1 MKEFDYDEYLSFA
14 EVPSGAI
21 IDVASDLLSLMRYCR
36 QHDLRFD
43 ADNLIDAL
51 KRMAGSEGT
60 VMIRTFSWAFCRGA
74 SFDIRTTKSEVGAL
88 GNVALK
94 RPDFRRTK
102 HPIYSWMVWGRHQE
116 ELCAFRN
123 VNSFGEG
130 SVFDYLDK
138 ARAIQLIVGIPDD
151 DGDTMSHHAE
161 VMGGV
166 PYRKE
171 KFFEADYIDEAG
183 NRTHDVY
190 SMHVRPLNIE
200 VSGKIR
206 DSAESMERYVK
217 QGILK
222 YHFYKNDMPITTM
235 DEHLLYEFIK
245 NDIQN
250 NDGKN
255 TMSVNG
261 IPGIQACGV
270 DWNEAVY
277 Y

>member
-1 MKEFDYDEYLSFA
+1 MKEFDYDGYLNLAGVS
-14 EVPSGAI
+14 SGAI

-36 QHDLRFD
+36 QYGLRFD

-60 VMIRTFSWAFCRGA
+60 VMIRTFSWTFCRGIP
-74 SFDIRTTKSEVGAL
+74 FDARSTKSEVGAL
-88 GNVALK
+88 GNAALK
-94 RPDFRRTK
+94 RSDFRRTK
-102 HPIYSWMVWGRHQE
+102 HPIYSWMVWGKRQE
-116 ELCAFRN
+116 ELCALQN

-130 SVFDYLDK
+130 SVFDYLDR
-138 ARAIQLIVGIPDD
+138 AHAIQLIVGIPGD

-161 VMGGV
+161 VMGGA
-166 PYRKE
+166 PYRRE
-171 KFFEADYIDEAG
+171 KFFEADYIDEVG
-183 NRTHDVY
+183 NRTQKAY
-190 SMHVRPLNIE
+190 SMHVRPLNIK
-200 VSGKIR
+200 VDGKVR
-206 DSAESMERYVK
+206 DSAESRRRYV
-217 QGILK
+217 QRGILK
-222 YHFYKNDMPITTM
+222 YHFYSNNMPIVTL
-235 DEHLLYEFIK
+235 DEHLLFEFIK

-255 TMSVNG
+255 IMSVDG